1 MDKSFLL
8 LFCKKEESCLPGL
21 LNMPIRL
28 ERHGPVTEIILDHP
42 PVNALD
48 SAGWN
53 ALPALITEAGASE
66 DTNCVLIR
74 ATGKGFC
81 AGVDIKE
88 MQAHP
93 ERIVDLNAGNYRSFR
108 AVRACPVPVVTA
120 AHGFVIGG
128 GIGLC
133 GASDTIIAAENCF
146 FSLPE
151 IDRGAMGGASHLSRM
166 LPLHKVRA
174 LFFTGGRIT
183 AADMHRLGAVEKV
196 VPTDR
201 LLEEAR
207 AFAAVIAGKSRKAL
221 VLAKEAL
228 NGIEARDVDADYR
241 FEQGFTLEMYMH
253 EDSQRARDAFVA
265 NKSTATF

>member
-1 MDKSFLL
+1 
-8 LFCKKEESCLPGL
+8 
-21 LNMPIRL
+21 MPI
-28 ERHGPVTEIILDHP
+28 HTEIHGAVAEIIIDHP

-53 ALPALITEAGASE
+53 ALPDIIAAAGADE
-66 DTNCVLIR
+66 AVRCVLIR
-74 ATGKGFC
+74 AIGKGFC

-93 ERIVDLNAGNYRSFR
+93 ERIVDLNRGNYLSFA
-108 AVRACPVPVVTA
+108 AVRACPVPVVSA

-133 GASDTIIAAENCF
+133 GASDSIIATDDCF

-183 AADMHRLGAVEKV
+183 AAEMHRLGAVEKV
-196 VPTDR
+196 VSR
-201 LLEEAR
+201 EALLTEAR
-207 AFAAVIAGKSRKAL
+207 AFAGLIASKSRKAL
-221 VLAKEAL
+221 VLAKQAL
-228 NGIEARDVDADYR
+228 NGIEARDVDRDYR

-253 EDSQRARDAFVA
+253 EDSQRARDAFVETKKEA
-265 NKSTATF
+265 KY